1 MFDIGLCFR
10 YHFYSHFT
18 NSLLSFMRS
27 KFSKWSFYI
36 HRDEGDD
43 FDRYCL
49 NLYINIWQPTL
60 VFLPEESQG
69 WGAWWAAIYGV
80 TQSQTRL
87 KRLSSSSKYIYIYS
101 QPCIPGIKLSL
112 VMKYYPF
119 YVTLEYICQYFDYS
133 FSSCARLTAFSYF
146 LFLFSFLFFFYCVV
160 LVLAFVFLFLLV
172 FPPLAPLL
180 LLPFSSSAPPTP
192 PPPFAC
198 LMILCLLW
206 CLMNNV

>member
-1 MFDIGLCFR
+1 MFIVYRNNFLLTFYLVALLNLYSNGKPSNVLQCIMFDIGLCFR

-119 YVTLEYICQYFDYS
+119 
-133 FSSCARLTAFSYF
+133 
-146 LFLFSFLFFFYCVV
+146 
-160 LVLAFVFLFLLV
+160 
-172 FPPLAPLL
+172 
-180 LLPFSSSAPPTP
+180 
-192 PPPFAC
+192 
-198 LMILCLLW
+198 
-206 CLMNNV
+206 